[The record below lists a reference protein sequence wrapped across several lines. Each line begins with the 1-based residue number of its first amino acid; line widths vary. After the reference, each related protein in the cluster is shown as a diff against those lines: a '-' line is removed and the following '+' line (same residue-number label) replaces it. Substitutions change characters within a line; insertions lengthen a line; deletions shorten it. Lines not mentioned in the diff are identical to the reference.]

1 MEKTMSKRKK
11 TSVSR
16 HSTGG
21 RKLIKARHDE
31 SAAQT
36 EFEMFVLCENGEE
49 KAIIGGGSF
58 DGVNLES
65 ATAMLT
71 QLAHS
76 LGCELEWESFANVSP
91 EESMRRQHL
100 LEEYRTEKDGVPE

>member
-1 MEKTMSKRKK
+1 MSKSKMK
-11 TSVSR
+11 LDENWK
-16 HSTGG
+16 GG
-21 RKLIKARHDE
+21 RKLIKARHDQ

-36 EFEMFVLCENGEE
+36 EFDIFVLRENGEE
-49 KAIIGGGSF
+49 GVIGGGSF
-58 DGVNLES
+58 EGVNPENTT
-65 ATAMLT
+65 ATLT

>member
-1 MEKTMSKRKK
+1 MSGHSSKKKPPPTQRKCE
-11 TSVSR
+11 
-16 HSTGG
+16 
-21 RKLIKARHDE
+21 RKLIKARHEE
-31 SAAQT
+31 SARLT
-36 EFEMFVLCENGEE
+36 EFDIFALRENGEE
-49 KAIIGGGSF
+49 DAVIGGGSF
-58 DGVNLES
+58 EGVNLEN

-100 LEEYRTEKDGVPE
+100 LEKSIAQRKMEYRNE

>member
-1 MEKTMSKRKK
+1 MSKRKEK
-11 TSVSR
+11 SVSR

-31 SAAQT
+31 SAALT
-36 EFEMFVLCENGEE
+36 EFEIFALRENREE
-49 KAIIGGGSF
+49 GVVGSGSF
-58 DGVNLES
+58 EGVNLEN

>member
-1 MEKTMSKRKK
+1 MSGHSSKNKPPPTQRKCE
-11 TSVSR
+11 
-16 HSTGG
+16 
-21 RKLIKARHDE
+21 RKLIKARHEE
-31 SAAQT
+31 SARLT
-36 EFEMFVLCENGEE
+36 EFDIFALRVNGEE
-49 KAIIGGGSF
+49 DAVIGGGSF
-58 DGVNLES
+58 EGVNLEN

-100 LEEYRTEKDGVPE
+100 LEEYRTKKDGVPE